1 LKFFDMNKLNNIQA
15 IKQFEQ
21 TSLVQRLPYQ
31 TTWDLLAHAAEK
43 YADKKALS
51 FLFFGEENEDVVT
64 YTYSEFFSDITR
76 CANALHACGVGDVSP
91 VSIILPNLPETH
103 LAIWG
108 AQRAGVANPINPL
121 LDPEHMTNI
130 IQAANSETVI
140 TIASFVQTDLWERV
154 SAAVKNCPRVK
165 HLITVDMAAYLPL
178 LKRTFVKQVRPKMIS
193 PRDDVRLD
201 DFRDLLKKHDG
212 RHLTFDRKIG
222 PDTVAALFHTGGTT
236 GVPKLARHTHL
247 NEAFEGW
254 IVSEIGDIPP
264 EKTIL
269 CGLPLF
275 HVNGITVTGLAAF
288 ARGFHVLLA
297 TPQGYRNK
305 TYMENFWKHIQ
316 RHKVNLFSGVPTLFA
331 ALLEKP
337 IDADVSSLEYAFCGA
352 APLPQELMHRFEK
365 ATGLKMLEGYGLTE
379 GGCISTISPFDGLR
393 KQGSVGLR
401 IPYQELKA
409 AVVQKGQIMRLCLT
423 DEIGEIIIRG
433 PNVFAG
439 YVDVVKNAGTV
450 LTDGW
455 LATGDL
461 GYVDADGYL
470 FLTGRSKDLIIRGG
484 HNIDPALIE
493 DTLSKHPEVALAA
506 AVGMPDA
513 YAGELPVAYVS
524 LRPNSQANE
533 ASLLHYARQTI
544 TERAA
549 IPAYV
554 KVLAEMPVSAIGKTL
569 KPPLRVLA
577 AQRAIEE
584 VIGQPTLEMPK
595 IKIYLDANSEIVAE
609 LNCETSA
616 QQDALKTALGDL
628 PIKFCFTVKT

>member
-1 LKFFDMNKLNNIQA
+1 MNQLNHIQA
-15 IKQFEQ
+15 IESYEKTPLAE
-21 TSLVQRLPYQ
+21 RLPFQ
-31 TTWDLLAHAAEK
+31 TTWDLLAHSAEK

-51 FLFFGEENEDVVT
+51 FLFFGEENEDIVT
-64 YTYSEFFSDITR
+64 CTYAEFFADITR
-76 CANALHACGVGDVSP
+76 CANALHACGAGDESP

-108 AQRAGVANPINPL
+108 AQRAGIANPINPL
-121 LDPEHMTNI
+121 LDPEHMTAI

-165 HLITVDMAAYLPL
+165 RLITVDMAVYLPL

-193 PRDDVRLD
+193 PRDDVILE
-201 DFRDLLKKHDG
+201 DFRELLHKHDG
-212 RHLTFDRKIG
+212 KRLTFQRTIG
-222 PDTVAALFHTGGTT
+222 PDTIAALFHTGGTT
-236 GVPKLARHTHL
+236 GVPKLAKHTHL

-254 IVSEIGDIPP
+254 IVSEIGDLPLG
-264 EKTIL
+264 KTIL

-288 ARGFHVLLA
+288 VRGYHVLLA

-305 TYMENFWKHIQ
+305 TYMQNFWKHIQ

-331 ALLEKP
+331 ALLERP

-365 ATGLKMLEGYGLTE
+365 STGLKMLEGYGLTE
-379 GGCISTISPFDGLR
+379 GGCISTISPFEGLR

-409 AVVQKGQIMRLCLT
+409 AVVQQGRIVRFCLP
-423 DEIGEIIIRG
+423 DEVGEIVMRG

-439 YVDVVKNAGTV
+439 YVNAKKNDGTV

-461 GYVDADGYL
+461 GRVDADGYL

-493 DTLSKHPEVALAA
+493 DALSKHPDVALAA
-506 AVGMPDA
+506 AVGMPDS

-524 LRPNSQANE
+524 LRANSQASE
-533 ASLLHYARQTI
+533 ASLLQFAVDAI

-549 IPAYV
+549 MPAYV
-554 KVLAEMPVSAIGKTL
+554 KVLADMPVSAIGKTL

-577 AQRAIEE
+577 TQHAIEAI
-584 VIGQPTLEMPK
+584 VQQSSLAAPK
-595 IKIYLDANSEIVAE
+595 IRVHLDSNSEIVAE
-609 LNCETSA
+609 LQCDTAA
-616 QQDALKTALGDL
+616 QQDALKAALGGL
-628 PIKFCFTVKT
+628 PIKFHTTVNS